1 MVNSG
6 KNPQKLDLSRIK
18 NLAITGVNGFVGKSI
33 VDFLA
38 SLNKNQLP
46 QALTLITRSGIK
58 FELHPNLKAIS
69 DEIEQDLSHSWN
81 IPTDISHLI
90 NLAADGSTNSYS
102 EEACSRY
109 EMISNNLVSWIKKS
123 QSEKRILHSSSGAC
137 FGYKALNRDQKNDP
151 TKEIFIKSRISV
163 ENHLIEASSSHGFEI
178 AIARLFTFS
187 GKNILSK
194 SQYAISNFIN
204 SAVKLGQLDIIGDPL
219 TQRSYLHQDDMSAWL
234 LSALVTTDAYSDLQI
249 GSDKSVTIG
258 ELADFIGESTGAKVN
273 YAPNPRSGD
282 IYIPQTD
289 DTRIKLRA
297 EESIGWQDAVK
308 EMIAEARNS

>member
-1 MVNSG
+1 MRKIESLNLG
-6 KNPQKLDLSRIK
+6 NIE

-38 SLNKNQLP
+38 SLNESQLP
-46 QALTLITRSGIK
+46 RKLTFITRSGIN
-58 FELHPNLKAIS
+58 FEVQQNLKAITN
-69 DEIEQDLSHSWN
+69 EVEQDLSYSWN

-90 NLAADGSTNSYS
+90 NLAADGSINSYS
-102 EEACSRY
+102 EDACSKY
-109 EMISNNLVSWIKKS
+109 ELISNNLISWIKKS
-123 QSEKRILHSSSGAC
+123 QSEKRILHASSGAC
-137 FGYKALNRDQKNDP
+137 FGYKALNREQKNDP
-151 TKEIFIKSRISV
+151 TKELFIKSRISV
-163 ENHLIEASSSHGFEI
+163 ENHLIEASSSLGFEI

-194 SQYAISNFIN
+194 SQYAISNFVN
-204 SAVKLGQLDIIGDPL
+204 SAVQLGQLEIIGDPL
-219 TQRSYLHQDDMSAWL
+219 TQRSYLHQEDMSAWL
-234 LSALVTTDAYSDLQI
+234 LSALVAPDAHSDLQI

-282 IYIPQTD
+282 IYIPQTE
-289 DTRIKLRA
+289 DTRIKLRV